1 MSNPILNPEV
11 AQSICNQYEAYK
23 LFSKLTVAQQEE
35 AIRRMGLTPEDE
47 QAFRIAMAYMK
58 LFCDE
63 SYRAAVEQAMGEA
76 LYEHFNRKEA

>member
-23 LFSKLTVAQQEE
+23 LFSKLTMAQQEE
-35 AIRRMGLTPEDE
+35 AIKRMNLSPEDE
-47 QAFRIAMAYMK
+47 QAFRMSMAYMK
-58 LFCDE
+58 LFCNKP
-63 SYRAAVEQAMGEA
+63 YQNAVKKAMGEA